1 MCDLILS
8 SLNIRGLLY
17 VSYTSVKP
25 LTLKKKE
32 NILVGYLCNDKNKV
46 KKKVH
51 SVWGALML
59 GQSSGRGAAHRSG
72 AAEAAVQLYAA

>member
-46 KKKVH
+46 KKK
-51 SVWGALML
+51 STQCL
-59 GQSSGRGAAHRSG
+59 GSTDAGSELRPGGSPPQRGS
-72 AAEAAVQLYAA
+72 